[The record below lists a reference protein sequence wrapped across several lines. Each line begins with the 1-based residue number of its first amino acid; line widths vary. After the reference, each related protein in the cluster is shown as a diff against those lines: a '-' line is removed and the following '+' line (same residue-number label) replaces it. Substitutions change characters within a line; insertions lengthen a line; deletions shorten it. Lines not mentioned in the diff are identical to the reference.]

1 MTAALPTAI
10 LPARLEFNAE
20 GVPVSSA
27 FGDVY
32 HATDGGLE
40 QSRHVFL
47 GGNGLPERWQG
58 QAQFTILETGFG
70 LGLNFLATW
79 DAWRQDPAHSQRLH
93 FVSVE
98 LHPFCRDDLARL
110 HQRWPQ
116 LAALSAEL
124 LAAWPPLT
132 PGCHR
137 LLLDGGRVTLTLFFG
152 NALKLLPKV
161 VAKADALY
169 LDGFAP
175 TRNPELW
182 SPALVRSLS
191 RLCAPT
197 ATLATWSVAAEVRQ
211 TLTRQGWLLKKL
223 PGYGRKWEMLTGRQ
237 QSLPEAPPETPQYKS
252 ALVIGAGVAGC
263 AAAERLASRGWQV
276 QLLERHPAPAQEA
289 SGNPV
294 GLMHPVLSKDDN
306 FTARISRA
314 CALYGARLFQALD
327 REHLGLRW
335 GQSGIL
341 QLAKDGEQE
350 AQQRQVIEALGF
362 PADYARYVDAA
373 EAGALAA
380 APVATGA
387 WYYPGSGWLSPP
399 TLCRALLA
407 RWPAAI
413 QPHYGCAV
421 AALVHKDSQWQ
432 ALDAEGKLLAQ
443 APVVVV
449 ASAADA
455 RRLFPGL
462 PLSRVRGQV
471 SLAPAGSVADIKAAL
486 CGNGYLTP
494 ALEGQHCFG
503 ATFDFQDDDPD
514 PRPEGHVTN
523 LGHLKALLP
532 ATDTSV
538 FDPAQM
544 QGRVGFR
551 TATPDRLPLVGPLPD
566 EAAFLAHPLR
576 REAQLAEIPRL
587 EGLHCLVGLGS
598 RGMVWAPLAA
608 ELLAAKL
615 NQEPLPLERELAE
628 ALDPARFLLRAQ
640 RKTTAP

>member
-1 MTAALPTAI
+1 MTAVLPTAI

-27 FGDVY
+27 FDDVY

-40 QSRHVFL
+40 QSRHVFI
-47 GGNGLPERWQG
+47 GGNGLPGRWQG
-58 QAQFTILETGFG
+58 QAQFTILEIGFG

-79 DAWRQDPAHSQRLH
+79 DAWRQDPARSQRLH

-161 VAKADALY
+161 VVKADALY

-197 ATLATWSVAAEVRQ
+197 ATMATWSVAADVRQ
-211 TLTRQGWLLKKL
+211 TLARQGWLLKKL
-223 PGYGRKWEMLTGRQ
+223 PGYGRKWEMLTGR
-237 QSLPEAPPETPQYKS
+237 LPSPTAAPPEMPRHPS

-263 AAAERLASRGWQV
+263 AAAERLAARDWQV
-276 QLLERHPAPAQEA
+276 QVLERHGAPAQEA

-314 CALYGARLFQALD
+314 CALYGARLFQALE

-373 EAGALAA
+373 EAAALAG

-407 RWPAAI
+407 RWSAAV
-413 QPHYGCAV
+413 QPRYGCAV
-421 AALVHKDSQWQ
+421 ASLGHEDGQWQ

-443 APVVVV
+443 APIVVV

-455 RRLFPGL
+455 LRLFPGL

-471 SLAPAGSVADIKAAL
+471 SLAPAGTVADIKAAL

-503 ATFDFQDDDPD
+503 ATFDFRDDDPN

-532 ATDTSV
+532 ATDTGV

-566 EAAFLAHPLR
+566 TAAFLAHPLR
-576 REAQLAEIPRL
+576 REAQLAEMPRL

-615 NQEPLPLERELAE
+615 NREPLPLERELAD

-640 RKTTAP
+640 RKTAAP